1 MMGGFQERLGGVEG
15 DPSFPAGERP
25 MVKFS
30 YCHVPAYPLEESI
43 AIIKTA
49 DECGFYAAYSVDETW
64 WKDMWLLF
72 AAAADKTSQIRMGP
86 NVTHVI
92 LRDPAHVAQMAATLD
107 QLTNGRAE
115 IVVSF
120 GNISMLPQHGIDTTG
135 MKPLSRVIEAREVMR
150 TLLDTGAVTH
160 QGEFF
165 NHTGLWTLARPVQE
179 TLPIKL
185 GAMGGPRSFEVG
197 GELFDGVHQAIGTSR
212 ETFEYMV
219 EHARKG
225 AEKAGRN
232 LEDLDLGAW
241 LVMAVME
248 DSAAARE
255 TARIMAAF
263 YLSAMPE
270 QQLNRHGIS
279 GADIKPVLDAFAA
292 GDVPKALELTT
303 PELGETFSVAGTP
316 EEVVDRLQRDIV
328 STGVNHIIGAVV
340 DPYLVKA
347 FTGIDI
353 PNAIDTHAQL
363 KLIRDRVMP
372 AMEGAAT
379 TA

>member
-1 MMGGFQERLGGVEG
+1 
-15 DPSFPAGERP
+15 
-25 MVKFS
+25 MVRFS
-30 YCHVPAYPLEESI
+30 YCHVPAYPLDESI
-43 AIIKTA
+43 NIIKTA

-72 AAAADKTSQIRMGP
+72 AAAADKTKQIRMGP

-92 LRDPAHVAQMAATLD
+92 LRDPAHVVQMAATLD

-120 GNISMLPQHGIDTTG
+120 GNISMLPQHGFEYHGT
-135 MKPLSRVIEAREVMR
+135 KPLSRVMEGREVMR
-150 TLLDTGAVTH
+150 SFLDEGAVTYE
-160 QGEFF
+160 GEYFKYA
-165 NHTGLWTLARPVQE
+165 GLWTLARPVQE
-179 TLPIKL
+179 KMPIKL
-185 GAMGGPRSFEVG
+185 GAMGGPRSFQVA

-212 ETFEYMV
+212 ETYQYMV
-219 EHARKG
+219 DNVKKG
-225 AEKAGRN
+225 AENAGRN
-232 LEDLDLGAW
+232 WQDLDLGAW
-241 LVMAVME
+241 LVMSVME
-248 DSAAARE
+248 DSAAAKE

-270 QQLNRHGIS
+270 NQLQRHGIS

-303 PELGETFSVAGTP
+303 PELGEMFSVAGTP
-316 EEVVDRLQRDIV
+316 EEVSERLQRDIL
-328 STGVNHIIGAVV
+328 STGVNHVIGAVV

-353 PNAIDTHAQL
+353 PNAVDSHAQL
-363 KLIRDRVMP
+363 RLIRDRVLP
-372 AMEGAAT
+372 ALDREAAP
-379 TA
+379 A

>member
-1 MMGGFQERLGGVEG
+1 
-15 DPSFPAGERP
+15 

-43 AIIKTA
+43 AIIETA

-64 WKDMWLLF
+64 WKDAWMLF

-92 LRDPAHVAQMAATLD
+92 LRDPAHVVQMAATLD

-120 GNISMLPQHGIDTTG
+120 GNISMLPQHGIDTSD
-135 MKPLSRVIEAREVMR
+135 MKPLSRVLEAREVMR
-150 TLLDTGAVTH
+150 TLLDTGAVTYS
-160 QGEFF
+160 GEHFK
-165 NHTGLWTLARPVQE
+165 HTGLWTLARPVQE
-179 TLPIKL
+179 KLPIKL

-212 ETFEYMV
+212 ETYEYMIQHV
-219 EHARKG
+219 RKG

-232 LEDLDLGAW
+232 WEDLDLGAW
-241 LVMAVME
+241 LVMSVM
-248 DSAAARE
+248 DDGAAAKE

-279 GADIKPVLDAFAA
+279 GADLKPIFDAFGA

-303 PELGETFSVAGTP
+303 PELGEKFSVAGTP
-316 EEVVDRLQRDIV
+316 DEVVERLQRDII
-328 STGVNHIIGAVV
+328 STGVNHVIGAVV

-353 PNAIDTHAQL
+353 PNAVDTHAQL
-363 KLIRDRVMP
+363 RLIRDRVLPELSKQPLP
-372 AMEGAAT
+372 A
-379 TA
+379 

>member
-1 MMGGFQERLGGVEG
+1 M
-15 DPSFPAGERP
+15 A
-25 MVKFS
+25 KFS

-43 AIIKTA
+43 AIIQTA
-49 DECGFYAAYSVDETW
+49 DECGFHAAYSVDETW

-72 AAAADKTSQIRMGP
+72 AAAADKTTQIRMGP

-135 MKPLSRVIEAREVMR
+135 MKPLSRVIEARQVMR
-150 TLLDTGAVTH
+150 TLLDTGAVSH
-160 QGEFF
+160 DGEHFH
-165 NHTGLWTLARPVQE
+165 HTGLWTLARPVQE
-179 TLPIKL
+179 HLPIML
-185 GAMGGPRSFEVG
+185 GAMGGPRSFEVA

-212 ETFEYMV
+212 ETYQYMV
-219 EHARKG
+219 DHVKKG
-225 AEKAGRN
+225 AEKAGRDWRGPRPRG
-232 LEDLDLGAW
+232 LAGDGGAW
-241 LVMAVME
+241 RT
-248 DSAAARE
+248 AAAAKE

-279 GADIKPVLDAFAA
+279 GADIKPILDAFGA
-292 GDVPKALELTT
+292 GDVAKALELTT
-303 PELGETFSVAGTP
+303 PELGEKFSVAGTP
-316 EEVVDRLQRDIV
+316 EEVVERLQRDIL

-347 FTGIDI
+347 FTGMRHPERGRHPCAAAAD
-353 PNAIDTHAQL
+353 PRPGHPGRQ
-363 KLIRDRVMP
+363 P
-372 AMEGAAT
+372 AAT
-379 TA
+379 PA

>member
-1 MMGGFQERLGGVEG
+1 
-15 DPSFPAGERP
+15 

-43 AIIKTA
+43 EIIKTA

-72 AAAADKTSQIRMGP
+72 AAAADKTTQIRMGP

-135 MKPLSRVIEAREVMR
+135 MKPLSRVLEAREVMR

-160 QGEFF
+160 KGEFF

-179 TLPIKL
+179 KLPIKL

-212 ETFEYMV
+212 ETYEYMV

-225 AEKAGRN
+225 ADKAGRN
-232 LEDLDLGAW
+232 VDELDLGAW
-241 LVMAVME
+241 LVMSVME
-248 DSAAARE
+248 DSVAARE

-270 QQLNRHGIS
+270 QR
-279 GADIKPVLDAFAA
+279 
-292 GDVPKALELTT
+292 
-303 PELGETFSVAGTP
+303 
-316 EEVVDRLQRDIV
+316 RR
-328 STGVNHIIGAVV
+328 
-340 DPYLVKA
+340 
-347 FTGIDI
+347 
-353 PNAIDTHAQL
+353 
-363 KLIRDRVMP
+363 
-372 AMEGAAT
+372 
-379 TA
+379 

>member
-1 MMGGFQERLGGVEG
+1 
-15 DPSFPAGERP
+15 

-43 AIIKTA
+43 KIIQTA

-72 AAAADKTSQIRMGP
+72 AAAADKTTRIRMGP

-115 IVVSF
+115 IVMSF

-135 MKPLSRVIEAREVMR
+135 MKPLSRVIEGREVMR

-160 QGEFF
+160 EGEFF

-179 TLPIKL
+179 RLPIKL

-197 GELFDGVHQAIGTSR
+197 GELFEGVHQAIGTSA
-212 ETFEYMV
+212 ETYQYMV
-219 EHARKG
+219 DHARKG

-232 LEDLDLGAW
+232 VDELDLGAW

-248 DSAAARE
+248 DSAAAKE

-270 QQLNRHGIS
+270 QQLNRHG
-279 GADIKPVLDAFAA
+279 
-292 GDVPKALELTT
+292 
-303 PELGETFSVAGTP
+303 
-316 EEVVDRLQRDIV
+316 
-328 STGVNHIIGAVV
+328 
-340 DPYLVKA
+340 
-347 FTGIDI
+347 
-353 PNAIDTHAQL
+353 
-363 KLIRDRVMP
+363 
-372 AMEGAAT
+372 
-379 TA
+379 

>member
-1 MMGGFQERLGGVEG
+1 
-15 DPSFPAGERP
+15 
-25 MVKFS
+25 MVRFS

-43 AIIKTA
+43 NIIKTA

-92 LRDPAHVAQMAATLD
+92 LRDPAHVVQMAATLD

-120 GNISMLPQHGIDTTG
+120 GNISMLPQHGVDRHG
-135 MKPLSRVIEAREVMR
+135 MKPLSRVVEAREVMR
-150 TLLDTGAVTH
+150 TLLDTGAVTYE
-160 QGEFF
+160 GEYFKYA
-165 NHTGLWTLARPVQE
+165 GLWTLARPVQE
-179 TLPIKL
+179 KLPIKM
-185 GAMGGPRSFEVG
+185 GAMGGPRSFQVG

-212 ETFEYMV
+212 ETYQYMV
-219 EHARKG
+219 DNVRKG

-232 LEDLDLGAW
+232 WQDLDIGAW

-248 DSAAARE
+248 DSAAAKE

-270 QQLNRHGIS
+270 NQLQRHGITS
-279 GADIKPVLDAFAA
+279 ADVQPVLDAFAA
-292 GDVPKALELTT
+292 GDVAKALELTT
-303 PELGETFSVAGTP
+303 PELGEMFSVAGTP
-316 EEVVDRLQRDIV
+316 QEVVERLQRDIL
-328 STGVNHIIGAVV
+328 STGVNHIVAAVV
-340 DPYLVKA
+340 DPYLVNA

-353 PNAIDTHAQL
+353 PNAIDSHAQL
-363 KLIRDRVMP
+363 RLIRDRVMP
-372 AMEGAAT
+372 ALKREAAT
-379 TA
+379 A

>member
-1 MMGGFQERLGGVEG
+1 
-15 DPSFPAGERP
+15 

-30 YCHVPAYPLEESI
+30 YCHLPAYPLEESI
-43 AIIKTA
+43 NIIKTA

-92 LRDPAHVAQMAATLD
+92 LRDPAHVVQMAATLD

-150 TLLDTGAVTH
+150 TLLDTGAVTYS
-160 QGEFF
+160 GEHFK
-165 NHTGLWTLARPVQE
+165 HAGLWTLARPVQE
-179 TLPIKL
+179 KLPIKL
-185 GAMGGPRSFEVG
+185 GAMGGPRSFEVA

-212 ETFEYMV
+212 ETYQYMIDHV
-219 EHARKG
+219 RQG

-232 LEDLDLGAW
+232 WEELDLGAW
-241 LVMAVME
+241 LVMSVME
-248 DSAAARE
+248 DSAAAKE

-279 GADIKPVLDAFAA
+279 GSDLKPILDAFGA
-292 GDVPKALELTT
+292 GDVARALELTT
-303 PELGETFSVAGTP
+303 PELGEKFSVAGTP
-316 EEVVDRLQRDIV
+316 DEVVERLQRDIV

-353 PNAIDTHAQL
+353 SNAIDTHAQL
-363 KLIRDRVMP
+363 RLIRDRVLP
-372 AMEGAAT
+372 AMETAAV

>member
-1 MMGGFQERLGGVEG
+1 
-15 DPSFPAGERP
+15 

-43 AIIKTA
+43 EIIKTA
-49 DECGFYAAYSVDETW
+49 DACGFYAAYSVDETW

-72 AAAADKTSQIRMGP
+72 AAAADKTTQIRIGP

-160 QGEFF
+160 SGEFF

-179 TLPIKL
+179 KLPIKL
-185 GAMGGPRSFEVG
+185 GAMGGPRSFQVA

-212 ETFEYMV
+212 ETFEYMIDN
-219 EHARKG
+219 ARQG
-225 AEKAGRN
+225 ADKAGRN
-232 LEDLDLGAW
+232 VDDLDLGAW
-241 LVMAVME
+241 LVMSIME
-248 DSAAARE
+248 DSVAARE

-279 GADIKPVLDAFAA
+279 GTDIKPILDAFAA
-292 GDVPKALELTT
+292 GDVPRALELTT
-303 PELGETFSVAGTP
+303 PELGEKFSVAGTP
-316 EEVVDRLQRDIV
+316 EEVVERLERDII
-328 STGVNHIIGAVV
+328 STGVNHIIGAIV

-353 PNAIDTHAQL
+353 ANAVDTHAQL
-363 KLIRDRVMP
+363 RLVRDRVMP
-372 AMEGAAT
+372 ALEGAA
-379 TA
+379 APA

>member
-1 MMGGFQERLGGVEG
+1 
-15 DPSFPAGERP
+15 

-72 AAAADKTSQIRMGP
+72 AAAADKTTQIRMGP

-115 IVVSF
+115 VVVSF
-120 GNISMLPQHGIDTTG
+120 GNISMLPQHGVDTTG

-160 QGEFF
+160 EGEFF

-179 TLPIKL
+179 KLPIKL

-225 AEKAGRN
+225 AEKAGRSVD
-232 LEDLDLGAW
+232 EMDLGAW

-248 DSAAARE
+248 DSAAAKE

-279 GADIKPVLDAFAA
+279 GADVKPVLDAFGA

-303 PELGETFSVAGTP
+303 PELGEKFSVAGTP
-316 EEVVDRLQRDIV
+316 EEVVERLKRDIV
-328 STGVNHIIGAVV
+328 STGVNHVIGAVV

-372 AMEGAAT
+372 AMEGAAA

>member
-1 MMGGFQERLGGVEG
+1 MARL
-15 DPSFPAGERP
+15 
-25 MVKFS
+25 S
-30 YCHVPAYPLEESI
+30 YCHIPAYDLQESI
-43 AIIKTA
+43 NILKTA

-115 IVVSF
+115 VVVSF
-120 GNISMLPQHGIDTTG
+120 GNISMLPQHGFDYKGT
-135 MKPLSRVIEAREVMR
+135 KPLTRVIEGREVMR
-150 TLLDTGAVTH
+150 TLLDSGAVTYE
-160 QGEFF
+160 GEYFKYA
-165 NHTGLWTLARPVQE
+165 GLWTLARPVQE
-179 TLPIKL
+179 KMPIKI

-212 ETFEYMV
+212 ETYQYMV
-219 EHARKG
+219 DCARRG

-232 LEDLDLGAW
+232 VDDLDLGAW
-241 LVMAVME
+241 LVMACME
-248 DSAAARE
+248 DSSAAKE
-255 TARIMAAF
+255 TARIMVAF

-279 GADIKPVLDAFAA
+279 GSDLKPIFDAFGA
-292 GDVPKALELTT
+292 GDVAKALELTT
-303 PELGETFSVAGTP
+303 PELGEKFSVAGTP
-316 EEVVDRLQRDIV
+316 EEVVERLQRDIL
-328 STGVNHIIGAVV
+328 STGVNHVISALV

-353 PNAIDTHAQL
+353 DNGMDTHQQL
-363 KLIRDRVMP
+363 RLMRDRVMP
-372 AMEGAAT
+372 AIA
-379 TA
+379 

>member
-1 MMGGFQERLGGVEG
+1 
-15 DPSFPAGERP
+15 

-43 AIIKTA
+43 RIISTA

-72 AAAADKTSQIRMGP
+72 AAAADKTKQIRLGP

-107 QLTNGRAE
+107 QLTDGRAE

-120 GNISMLPQHGIDTTG
+120 GNISMLPQHGINTDG

-150 TLLDTGAVTH
+150 TLLDTGAVTY

-165 NHTGLWTLARPVQE
+165 KHTGLWTLARPVQE
-179 TLPIKL
+179 HLPIKL

-212 ETFEYMV
+212 ETYEYMV
-219 EHARKG
+219 DHARKG

-232 LEDLDLGAW
+232 MEDLDLGAW

-248 DSAAARE
+248 DGSAAKE

-270 QQLNRHGIS
+270 QQLNRHGVS
-279 GADIKPVLDAFAA
+279 GADLKPILDAFGA
-292 GDVPKALELTT
+292 GDVAKALELTT
-303 PELGETFSVAGTP
+303 PDLGEKFSVAGTP
-316 EEVVDRLQRDIV
+316 DEVVDRLQRDIL

-353 PNAIDTHAQL
+353 PNAIDTHDQL
-363 KLIRDRVMP
+363 RLIRDRVIP
-372 AMEGAAT
+372 AVGKEGAAT
-379 TA
+379 A

>member
-1 MMGGFQERLGGVEG
+1 
-15 DPSFPAGERP
+15 
-25 MVKFS
+25 MVRFS

-43 AIIKTA
+43 NIIKTA
-49 DECGFYAAYSVDETW
+49 DDCGFYAAYSVDETW
-64 WKDMWLLF
+64 WKDAWLLF

-92 LRDPAHVAQMAATLD
+92 LRDPAHVVQMAATLD

-120 GNISMLPQHGIDTTG
+120 GNISMLPQHGISTEG
-135 MKPLSRVIEAREVMR
+135 MKPLSRVLEAREVMR
-150 TLLDTGAVTH
+150 TLLDTGAVTYS
-160 QGEFF
+160 GEHFK
-165 NHTGLWTLARPVQE
+165 HSGLWTLARPVQE
-179 TLPIKL
+179 KLPIKL

-212 ETFEYMV
+212 ETYQYMI

-232 LEDLDLGAW
+232 WDELDIGAW
-241 LVMAVME
+241 LVMAVMD
-248 DSAAARE
+248 DSAAAKE

-279 GADIKPVLDAFAA
+279 GADLKPIFDAFGA

-303 PELGETFSVAGTP
+303 PELGEKFSVAGTP
-316 EEVVDRLQRDIV
+316 DEVVERLQRDIV

-353 PNAIDTHAQL
+353 PNAVDTHAQL
-363 KLIRDRVMP
+363 RLIRDRVMP
-372 AMEGAAT
+372 ALSKEPVPA
-379 TA
+379 

>member
-1 MMGGFQERLGGVEG
+1 
-15 DPSFPAGERP
+15 

-30 YCHVPAYPLEESI
+30 YCHVPAYPLEESVN
-43 AIIKTA
+43 IIKTA
-49 DECGFYAAYSVDETW
+49 DECGLYAAYSVDETW
-64 WKDMWLLF
+64 WKDAWMLF

-92 LRDPAHVAQMAATLD
+92 LRDPAHVVQMAATLD

-120 GNISMLPQHGIDTTG
+120 GNISMLPQHGIDTEG
-135 MKPLSRVIEAREVMR
+135 LKPLSRVLDAREVMR
-150 TLLDTGAVTH
+150 TFLDTGAVTH
-160 QGEFF
+160 DGEFF
-165 NHTGLWTLARPVQE
+165 KHTGLWTLARPVQE
-179 TLPIKL
+179 KLPIKL

-197 GELFDGVHQAIGTSR
+197 GEKFDGVHQAIGTSR
-212 ETFEYMV
+212 ETYEYMI
-219 EHARKG
+219 EHVKKG
-225 AEKAGRN
+225 ADKAGRN
-232 LEDLDLGAW
+232 WEDLDIGAW
-241 LVMAVME
+241 LVMSVME
-248 DSAAARE
+248 DSAAAKE

-279 GADIKPVLDAFAA
+279 GSDLKPILDAFGA

-303 PELGETFSVAGTP
+303 PELGEKFSVAGTP
-316 EEVVDRLQRDIV
+316 DEVVERLQRDII

-353 PNAIDTHAQL
+353 DNAVDTHAQL
-363 KLIRDRVMP
+363 RLIRDRVMP
-372 AMEGAAT
+372 ALSKQAIPA
-379 TA
+379 

>member
-1 MMGGFQERLGGVEG
+1 
-15 DPSFPAGERP
+15 

-43 AIIKTA
+43 EIIKTA
-49 DECGFYAAYSVDETW
+49 DACGFYAAYSVDETW

-72 AAAADKTSQIRMGP
+72 AAAADKTTRIRMGP

-120 GNISMLPQHGIDTTG
+120 GNISMLPQHGVDTSG
-135 MKPLSRVIEAREVMR
+135 MKPLSRVMEAREVMR
-150 TLLDTGAVTH
+150 TFLDTGAVTYD
-160 QGEFF
+160 GEFF
-165 NHTGLWTLARPVQE
+165 KHTGLWTLARPVQE
-179 TLPIKL
+179 KLPIKL

-197 GELFDGVHQAIGTSR
+197 GELFDGVHQAIGTSK
-212 ETFEYMV
+212 ETYQYMV
-219 EHARKG
+219 DLARKG

-232 LEDLDLGAW
+232 VDELDLGAW
-241 LVMAVME
+241 LVMSVME

-270 QQLNRHGIS
+270 QQLNRHGIT
-279 GADIKPVLDAFAA
+279 GDDIKPILDAFAA

-303 PELGETFSVAGTP
+303 PELGELFSVAGTP
-316 EEVVDRLQRDIV
+316 EEVSERLQRDII
-328 STGVNHIIGAVV
+328 STGVNHIIAAVV
-340 DPYLVKA
+340 DPFLVKA
-347 FTGIDI
+347 FTGLDI
-353 PNAIDTHAQL
+353 ANPMDTHEQL
-363 KLIRDRVMP
+363 RLIRDRVMP
-372 AMEGAAT
+372 ALNREAAP
-379 TA
+379 A

>member
-1 MMGGFQERLGGVEG
+1 M
-15 DPSFPAGERP
+15 

-43 AIIKTA
+43 EIIKTA

-72 AAAADKTSQIRMGP
+72 AAAADKTTQIRMGP

-135 MKPLSRVIEAREVMR
+135 MKPLSRVLEAREVMR

-160 QGEFF
+160 KGEFF

-179 TLPIKL
+179 KLPIKL

-212 ETFEYMV
+212 ETYEYMV

-225 AEKAGRN
+225 ADKAGRN
-232 LEDLDLGAW
+232 VDELDLGAW
-241 LVMAVME
+241 LVMSVME
-248 DSAAARE
+248 DSVAARE

-279 GADIKPVLDAFAA
+279 GADIKPILDAFAA

-303 PELGETFSVAGTP
+303 PELGEKFSVAGTP
-316 EEVVDRLQRDIV
+316 EEVVERLERDII

-353 PNAIDTHAQL
+353 ANAVDTHAQL
-363 KLIRDRVMP
+363 RLVRDRVMP
-372 AMEGAAT
+372 ALEGAA
-379 TA
+379 APA

>member
-1 MMGGFQERLGGVEG
+1 
-15 DPSFPAGERP
+15 

-30 YCHVPAYPLEESI
+30 YCHVPAYPLEESVN
-43 AIIKTA
+43 IIRTA
-49 DECGFYAAYSVDETW
+49 DECGLYAAYSVDETW

-92 LRDPAHVAQMAATLD
+92 LRDPAHIVQMAATLD

-120 GNISMLPQHGIDTTG
+120 GNISMLPQHGIDTEG
-135 MKPLSRVIEAREVMR
+135 MKPLSRVLDAHEVMR
-150 TLLDTGAVTH
+150 TLLDTGAVTY
-160 QGEFF
+160 QGEYFK
-165 NHTGLWTLARPVQE
+165 HTGLWTLARPVQE
-179 TLPIKL
+179 KLPIKL

-197 GELFDGVHQAIGTSR
+197 GELFDGVHQAIGTSK
-212 ETFEYMV
+212 ETFQYMV
-219 EHARKG
+219 DLARKG

-232 LEDLDLGAW
+232 VEDLDLGAW

-270 QQLNRHGIS
+270 QQLNRHGIT
-279 GADIKPVLDAFAA
+279 GADLKPIFDAFAA
-292 GDVPKALELTT
+292 GDVAKALELTS
-303 PELGETFSVAGTP
+303 PELGEKFSVAGTP
-316 EEVVDRLQRDIV
+316 EEVVERLQRDII

-340 DPYLVKA
+340 DPYLVNA

-353 PNAIDTHAQL
+353 PNAVDSHTQL
-363 KLIRDRVMP
+363 RLIRDRVMP
-372 AMEGAAT
+372 ALSTEAAAT
-379 TA
+379 PA

>member
-1 MMGGFQERLGGVEG
+1 
-15 DPSFPAGERP
+15 

-43 AIIKTA
+43 NIIQTA

-64 WKDMWLLF
+64 WKDAWLLF

-135 MKPLSRVIEAREVMR
+135 MKPLSRVLEGREVMR
-150 TLLDTGAVTH
+150 TLLDTGAVTYD
-160 QGEFF
+160 GEHFK
-165 NHTGLWTLARPVQE
+165 HSGLWTLARPVQE
-179 TLPIKL
+179 RLPIKL

-197 GELFDGVHQAIGTSR
+197 GELFEGVHQAIGTSR
-212 ETFEYMV
+212 ETYQYMV
-219 EHARKG
+219 DHVKKG
-225 AEKAGRN
+225 AEKADRDW
-232 LEDLDLGAW
+232 EDLDLGAW

-248 DSAAARE
+248 DSAAAKE

-270 QQLNRHGIS
+270 QQLNRHGIT
-279 GADIKPVLDAFAA
+279 GADVKPILDAFGA

-303 PELGETFSVAGTP
+303 PELGEMFSVAGTP
-316 EEVVDRLQRDIV
+316 DEVVGRLQRDIL
-328 STGVNHIIGAVV
+328 STGVNHVISAVV
-340 DPYLVKA
+340 DPFLVKA
-347 FTGIDI
+347 FTSIDV
-353 PNAIDTHAQL
+353 PNAVDTHAQL
-363 KLIRDRVMP
+363 RLIRDRVMP
-372 AMEGAAT
+372 ALEGAA
-379 TA
+379 AAV

>member
-1 MMGGFQERLGGVEG
+1 
-15 DPSFPAGERP
+15 

-43 AIIKTA
+43 NIFKTA
-49 DECGFYAAYSVDETW
+49 GECGFYAAYSVDETW
-64 WKDMWLLF
+64 WKDAWLLF
-72 AAAADKTSQIRMGP
+72 AAAADKTSRIRMGP

-92 LRDPAHVAQMAATLD
+92 LRDPAHVVQMAATLD

-120 GNISMLPQHGIDTTG
+120 GNISMLPQHGISTDG
-135 MKPLSRVIEAREVMR
+135 MKPLSRVLEGREVMR

-160 QGEFF
+160 DGEFF
-165 NHTGLWTLARPVQE
+165 KHTGLWTLARPVQE
-179 TLPIKL
+179 KLPIKL
-185 GAMGGPRSFEVG
+185 GAMGGPRSFEVA

-212 ETFEYMV
+212 ETFQYMIDHV
-219 EHARKG
+219 RRG

-232 LEDLDLGAW
+232 WEELDLGAW
-241 LVMAVME
+241 LVMAVMD
-248 DSAAARE
+248 DSAAAKE

-279 GADIKPVLDAFAA
+279 GADLKPIFDAFGA

-303 PELGETFSVAGTP
+303 PELGEKFSVAGTP
-316 EEVVDRLQRDIV
+316 DEVVERLQRDIL

-353 PNAIDTHAQL
+353 PNAVDTHAQL
-363 KLIRDRVMP
+363 RLIRDRVVP
-372 AMEGAAT
+372 ALSKEPIPA
-379 TA
+379 

>member
-1 MMGGFQERLGGVEG
+1 
-15 DPSFPAGERP
+15 

-30 YCHVPAYPLEESI
+30 YCHVPAYPLEESVS
-43 AIIKTA
+43 IIKTA

-72 AAAADKTSQIRMGP
+72 AAAADKTTRIRMGP

-92 LRDPAHVAQMAATLD
+92 LRDPAHVVQMAATLD

-120 GNISMLPQHGIDTTG
+120 GNISMLPQHGVDTTG
-135 MKPLSRVIEAREVMR
+135 MKPLSRVLEARELMR
-150 TLLDTGAVTH
+150 TLLDTGAVTYE
-160 QGEFF
+160 GEHFK
-165 NHTGLWTLARPVQE
+165 HSGLWTLARPVQE
-179 TLPIKL
+179 RLPIKL

-197 GELFDGVHQAIGTSR
+197 GQLFDGVHQAIGTSP
-212 ETFEYMV
+212 ETYRYMV
-219 EHARKG
+219 DNIRKG
-225 AEKAGRN
+225 ADKADRN
-232 LEDLDLGAW
+232 WQDLDIGAW

-248 DSAAARE
+248 DSVAAKE

-270 QQLNRHGIS
+270 QQLNRHGIA
-279 GADIKPVLDAFAA
+279 GADLKPILDAFGA
-292 GDVPKALELTT
+292 GDVAKALELTT
-303 PELGETFSVAGTP
+303 PELGEKFSVAGTP
-316 EEVVDRLQRDIV
+316 EEVVERLQQDIL

-363 KLIRDRVMP
+363 RLIRDRVMP
-372 AMEGAAT
+372 ALEGAA
-379 TA
+379 AAI

>member
-1 MMGGFQERLGGVEG
+1 
-15 DPSFPAGERP
+15 

-43 AIIKTA
+43 EIIKTA

-72 AAAADKTSQIRMGP
+72 AAAADKTSRIRLGP

-92 LRDPAHVAQMAATLD
+92 LRDPAHIAQMAATLD
-107 QLTNGRAE
+107 QLTNGRVDL
-115 IVVSF
+115 VVSF
-120 GNISMLPQHGIDTTG
+120 GNISMLPQHGVDTSG
-135 MKPLSRVIEAREVMR
+135 MKPLTRVIEAREVMR
-150 TLLDTGAVTH
+150 KLLDEGAVTYDGQIFH
-160 QGEFF
+160 
-165 NHTGLWTLARPVQE
+165 HTGLWTLARPVQE
-179 TLPIKL
+179 HLPITL

-197 GELFDGVHQAIGTSR
+197 GELFDGVHQAIGTSH
-212 ETFEYMV
+212 ETYQYMV
-219 EHARKG
+219 DLAKKG

-232 LEDLDLGAW
+232 WQDLDLGAW

-248 DSAAARE
+248 DGAAARE

-279 GADIKPVLDAFAA
+279 GADLKPIFDAFAA

-303 PELGETFSVAGTP
+303 PDLGEKFSVAGTP
-316 EEVVDRLQRDIV
+316 EEVVERLQRDII
-328 STGVNHIIGAVV
+328 STGVNHVIGAVV

-363 KLIRDRVMP
+363 RLMRDRVLP
-372 AMEGAAT
+372 ALNREAAP
-379 TA
+379 A

>member
-1 MMGGFQERLGGVEG
+1 MT
-15 DPSFPAGERP
+15 
-25 MVKFS
+25 KFS

-49 DECGFYAAYSVDETW
+49 DECGFHAAYSVDETW

-72 AAAADKTSQIRMGP
+72 AAAADKTTRIRMGP

-135 MKPLSRVIEAREVMR
+135 MKPLSRVIEARQVMR
-150 TLLDTGAVTH
+150 TLLDTGAVSH
-160 QGEFF
+160 DGEHFK
-165 NHTGLWTLARPVQE
+165 HTGLWTLARPVQE
-179 TLPIKL
+179 HLPIML
-185 GAMGGPRSFEVG
+185 GAMGGPRSFEVA

-212 ETFEYMV
+212 ETFQYMV
-219 EHARKG
+219 DHVKKG
-225 AEKAGRN
+225 AEKAGR
-232 LEDLDLGAW
+232 DWRGLDLGAW

-248 DSAAARE
+248 DGQAARE

-279 GADIKPVLDAFAA
+279 GADIKPILDAFAA
-292 GDVPKALELTT
+292 GDVAKALELTT
-303 PELGETFSVAGTP
+303 PELGEKFSVAGTP
-316 EEVVDRLQRDIV
+316 EEVVERLQRDIL
-328 STGVNHIIGAVV
+328 STGVNHIVSALV

-347 FTGIDI
+347 FTGVDI
-353 PNAIDTHAQL
+353 PDAVDTHAQL
-363 KLIRDRVMP
+363 RLIRDRVMP
-372 AMEGAAT
+372 AVSQQAT
-379 TA
+379 PA